1 MSSNQYVGTGAGRA
15 FTRRTAL
22 RGAGALVA
30 GAAVLSGPAAAYPR
44 GTVLWGDPEAVG
56 NGYARTFAEYSPSGH
71 PQAVGFLLRRD
82 VFDGLPAETAEY
94 HLHLPAGV
102 DDAGR
107 TPIPFTFAGL
117 DWNPQGHDPIPI
129 YGGPH
134 FDFHLYISSEE
145 TTESIPFGIADYEIP
160 PDQMP
165 EGVVTAAALGADR
178 VVVPAMGE
186 HLVDPRAP
194 EFNGQPFTHTF
205 IWGAW
210 EPDGRGVP
218 DGEGPHY
225 TGDGVGELTFM
236 EPMATVAFLR
246 DLDGTVG
253 ADIPMPAVF
262 DRAGYYPTR
271 YVIRRWP
278 GRDAYT
284 VALTRF
290 RWFDG
295 AH

>member
-1 MSSNQYVGTGAGRA
+1 MSSIQGDGSTGVRA
-15 FTRRTAL
+15 FDRRSVLKAT
-22 RGAGALVA
+22 GALVA
-30 GAAVLSGPAAAYPR
+30 GSALLAGAAAARPQ
-44 GTVLWGDPEAVG
+44 GEVLWGDPEALG
-56 NGYARTFAEYSPSGH
+56 NGSARTFVEYSPSGH
-71 PQAVGFLLRRD
+71 PRAVGFLLRGD
-82 VFDGLPAETAEY
+82 VFDGLPDETTEY
-94 HLHLPAGV
+94 HLHLPDGTNGGGYTQV
-102 DDAGR
+102 
-107 TPIPFTFAGL
+107 PFTFGGL

-194 EFNGQPFTHTF
+194 EFNGEPFTHTF

-210 EPDGRGVP
+210 EPDGEGVP
-218 DGEGPHY
+218 DGDGPRY

-236 EPMATVAFLR
+236 EPMVTTEFLR
-246 DLDGTVG
+246 DLNGTVRR
-253 ADIPMPAVF
+253 AIPMPKVF

-271 YVIRRWP
+271 YVVRRWP

-290 RWFDG
+290 RWFEG
-295 AH
+295 AR